1 MKTLFV
7 LYMLTMN
14 YGQTAQVTKIDT
26 FDSFSQCSKTADVMR
41 DFYTP
46 DMVVRYKAG
55 IVSFMC
61 IEKKSYNDV
70 VETGE

>member
-1 MKTLFV
+1 MKTIFV

-14 YGQTAQVTKIDT
+14 YGQTAQVTKLDT

-41 DFYTP
+41 DFYNVE
-46 DMVVRYKAG
+46 DVVKYKAG
-55 IVSFMC
+55 RVSFMC
-61 IEKKSYNDV
+61 IEKKSYGDV